1 MPLLWKLLI
10 LRFLKTTCLCS
21 LSLIFISMIGS
32 LQEIVALIAKNIS
45 YITVLKLT
53 IYQIPYLLPFII
65 PVSCFVASFSLFR
78 KLSDNNQ
85 ITFLRSSGA
94 SQALIIFPL
103 LVAAG
108 VICCINFY
116 TCSEL
121 ASICR
126 YRTCKEIANIAMTS
140 PALLLQTIQKNETN
154 RIFIAVDNCRKNTFS
169 DVIVALKRD
178 REISDIGIIKN
189 IIPDTAKDTVSANK
203 VLIISK
209 IPDSLKQDSD
219 SQEIYT
225 ETIDSIL
232 IPKVTS
238 TLFAGKSYMKTR
250 TDYLPWKTLLQNCRR
265 GKDSRELLPEIFRR
279 LAIGTLCVTLTYSG
293 IVLGTYKPRFKKRFN
308 PLIVLPILTI
318 TLLIIGKNTKSMAM
332 AFILFVLPQLFA
344 WIIFFITSYRETR
357 GRA

>member
-10 LRFLKTTCLCS
+10 LRFLKTTFLCS
-21 LSLIFISMIGS
+21 LSLIFISIIGS
-32 LQEIVALIAKNIS
+32 LQEIVSLIAKNIS
-45 YITVLKLT
+45 YITVFKLS

-65 PVSCFVASFSLFR
+65 PVSCFVSSFSIFR

-94 SQALIIFPL
+94 SQSLIIFPL
-103 LVAAG
+103 LVTAG
-108 VICCINFY
+108 IICCVNFY

-154 RIFIAVDNCRKNTFS
+154 RIFIAVDNCRKNTFN

-178 REISDIGIIKN
+178 GEISDIGIIKN
-189 IIPDTAKDTVSANK
+189 IIPNTAKDTVSANK

-209 IPDSLKQDSD
+209 IPNSLKHESD

-250 TDYLPWKTLLQNCRR
+250 TDYLSWKTLLKSCKQN
-265 GKDSRELLPEIFRR
+265 KDSKELLPEIFRR
-279 LAIGTLCVTLTYSG
+279 LAIGSLCITLTYSG

-308 PLIVLPILTI
+308 PFVILPILTL
-318 TLLIIGKNTKSMAM
+318 TLLIIGKNTKSVAM
-332 AFILFVLPQLFA
+332 AFLLFVLPQLST
-344 WIIFFITSYRETR
+344 WIIFAILSYRETR
-357 GRA
+357 GQA